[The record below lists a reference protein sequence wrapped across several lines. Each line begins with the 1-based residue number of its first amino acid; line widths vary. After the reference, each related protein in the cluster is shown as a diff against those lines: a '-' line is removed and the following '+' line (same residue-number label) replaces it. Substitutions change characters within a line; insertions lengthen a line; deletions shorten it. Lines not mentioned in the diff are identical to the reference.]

1 MIIKQLSVFL
11 EDKSGSL
18 TDLTKILSE
27 NNINLTALC
36 VAESTDYGIVR
47 MVVGQPERAVEVLKQ
62 NGFSVNLTNVV
73 CIQVPNKPGGLYHV
87 LQILTNNHINIDYM
101 YAFSIENAA
110 LTVLRSQSVQE
121 MISVLEANKVTLYRE
136 SDIYQLE

>member
-62 NGFSVNLTNVV
+62 NGFFGKSYQ
-73 CIQVPNKPGGLYHV
+73 CG
-87 LQILTNNHINIDYM
+87 M
-101 YAFSIENAA
+101 YTSA
-110 LTVLRSQSVQE
+110 Q
-121 MISVLEANKVTLYRE
+121 
-136 SDIYQLE
+136 